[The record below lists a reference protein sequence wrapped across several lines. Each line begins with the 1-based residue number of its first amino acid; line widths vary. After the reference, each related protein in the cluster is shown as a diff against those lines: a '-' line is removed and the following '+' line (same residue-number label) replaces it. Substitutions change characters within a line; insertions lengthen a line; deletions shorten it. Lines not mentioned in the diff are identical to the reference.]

1 MNIFEQGPV
10 KASGVDIATESA
22 HGDAR
27 QMAQN
32 IIMHQLQQAHA
43 MGANDKEPALIRE
56 LVEKMNRGEVDPEVA
71 VAKAREIFGN
81 KEDYH

>member
-1 MNIFEQGPV
+1 MNNFEQRP
-10 KASGVDIATESA
+10 ITESP

-27 QMAQN
+27 QMAQDL
-32 IIMHQLQQAHA
+32 IMFQLQQAHA

-56 LVEKMNRGEVDPEVA
+56 LVARMNNGDIEPEEA
-71 VAKAREIFGN
+71 VAKAKEIFGN

>member
-10 KASGVDIATESA
+10 KASGVDMATESA

-27 QMAQN
+27 QMAQDL
-32 IIMHQLQQAHA
+32 IMFQLQQAHA
-43 MGANDKEPALIRE
+43 MGANDREPALIQD
-56 LVEKMNRGEVDPEVA
+56 LVERMNKGEIEPDEA